1 MTRVEE
7 RGREEQ
13 RRTLKRIRKQRE
25 RIRRKKG
32 EEGGAIRKKK
42 EKLIEY
48 KEERLG
54 VEDEEEKEE
63 EVEEEK
69 EEEVEE
75 EKGRRESESV
85 VKRNNCRFSKNC
97 CRFQT
102 KTCLLA
108 LTVFLIHLS
117 FNDVS
122 ALKLPPYISPCK
134 KSEPDLDACVV
145 KHGQQAI
152 PKFINGDPKYRVPK
166 LDPLEITE
174 LVVNQGTRQI
184 GLSLRL
190 KNTKIYGLRNAKFVK
205 STTDLVKRHIEWDFT
220 IDWIQILGRYVVSGQ
235 VLVLPITGEGAANV
249 TITDLKITY
258 KYDWDL
264 IKKANGK
271 EYMNF
276 TKSEINFE
284 NGRTY
289 FKLENLFNG
298 DKTLGDNMNFFLNEN
313 WKEVTQEL
321 GPAVGEAI
329 SEVFRLLLTNI
340 ADLVPYEY
348 IYPD

>member
-1 MTRVEE
+1 MKSSVDSST
-7 RGREEQ
+7 
-13 RRTLKRIRKQRE
+13 
-25 RIRRKKG
+25 G
-32 EEGGAIRKKK
+32 ESI
-42 EKLIEY
+42 LD
-48 KEERLG
+48 G
-54 VEDEEEKEE
+54 VVWK
-63 EVEEEK
+63 
-69 EEEVEE
+69 
-75 EKGRRESESV
+75 
-85 VKRNNCRFSKNC
+85 NCSFSRKNC
-97 CRFQT
+97 CKFQT
-102 KTCLLA
+102 KSCIFA

-117 FNDVS
+117 QSEVS

-134 KSEPDLDACVV
+134 KSDVDLDACVV

-205 STTDLVKRHIEWDFT
+205 STTDFKRRHC
-220 IDWIQILGRYVVSGQ
+220 DWHVNFDRIQLIGKYIVDGKI
-235 VLVLPITGEGAANV
+235 LVLPISGEGPCNV

-298 DKTLGDNMNFFLNEN
+298 DKTLGDNMNYFLNEN